1 MALTTVPIENG
12 KVKETETPEKKTDA
26 ASKSK
31 SGLDK
36 EAFLQLLIAQMQ
48 YQDPLEPM
56 DNTEYI
62 AQLATFSQL
71 EATQNLADTV
81 NNDFA
86 NNLVGKYVILNT
98 DVGTVHGKV
107 DYVMY
112 ENGNVLL
119 AVNDGLYS
127 LEDLDTVADSTY
139 YEAVEMANLFS
150 ALLSAMP
157 DPKEFTSG
165 NVQDFEKIKKLLESM
180 NVYQQNF
187 ISESDAKKYMELL
200 AVYEKLT
207 GNDSTDKP
215 STDKPS
221 TDKPSGDDSGDDSTG
236 GTEGSTGNDDLKDE

>member
-112 ENGNVLL
+112 ENGNILL

-127 LEDLDTVADSTY
+127 LEDLDTVANDTY
-139 YEAVEMANLFS
+139 YEAVEMSNLFS
-150 ALLSAMP
+150 SLLATMP

-165 NVQDFEKIKKLLESM
+165 NIPDFEKIKKLLESM
-180 NVYQQNF
+180 NIYQQNF
-187 ISESDAKKYMELL
+187 ISEADAKKYTELL
-200 AVYEKLT
+200 AVYEKIKPQEP
-207 GNDSTDKP
+207 SKP
-215 STDKPS
+215 SEDEKPGE
-221 TDKPSGDDSGDDSTG
+221 DGSGSTG
-236 GTEGSTGNDDLKDE
+236 GTTDDDLKDE

>member
-1 MALTTVPIENG
+1 
-12 KVKETETPEKKTDA
+12 
-26 ASKSK
+26 
-31 SGLDK
+31 
-36 EAFLQLLIAQMQ
+36 
-48 YQDPLEPM
+48 M

-150 ALLSAMP
+150 SLLATMP

-165 NVQDFEKIKKLLESM
+165 NIPDFEKIKKLLESM
-180 NVYQQNF
+180 NIYQQNF
-187 ISESDAKKYMELL
+187 ISEADAKKYTELL
-200 AVYEKLT
+200 AVYEKIKPQEP
-207 GNDSTDKP
+207 SKP
-215 STDKPS
+215 SEDEKPGE
-221 TDKPSGDDSGDDSTG
+221 DGSGSTG
-236 GTEGSTGNDDLKDE
+236 GTTDDDLKDE